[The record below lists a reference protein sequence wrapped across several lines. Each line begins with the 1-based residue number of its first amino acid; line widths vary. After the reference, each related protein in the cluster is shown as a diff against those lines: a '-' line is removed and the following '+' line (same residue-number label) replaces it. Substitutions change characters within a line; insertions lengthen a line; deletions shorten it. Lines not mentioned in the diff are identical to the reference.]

1 MPHDAPLSI
10 ASDRAC
16 RPARRTLRRGLATL
30 EMALSFPI
38 LFLMGALI
46 FVMAKGMVLTSETSI
61 EARKNAFEQSLDKR
75 STGGVM
81 RFVLTDTKFNSD
93 LLAGSAQRT
102 ETVIPVLGSS
112 TIRGNAQVSVLRNT
126 WDHRELPLSEAN
138 RLPLYANVLA
148 GGSAGKLTSLIGQ
161 LTDAV
166 SSLGSAFDALNG
178 LSAATQGSPDSFLT
192 PFNELKK
199 LQQEATEGLK
209 DLQGKVDKIQEEIDD
224 LEGKLK
230 DLKDGDLKDAK
241 EKIEKLK
248 EDLEKQQG
256 RLDFLNDAN

>member
-1 MPHDAPLSI
+1 MPHDQRLSI
-10 ASDRAC
+10 STNRTCRAT
-16 RPARRTLRRGLATL
+16 RHAARRGLATL

-38 LFLMGALI
+38 LFFMGALI

-61 EARKNAFEQSLDKR
+61 EARKNAFEQSLAQP
-75 STGGVM
+75 SAGGIT

-93 LLAGSAQRT
+93 IFAGSAART

-112 TIRGNAQVSVLRNT
+112 TLKGNAQLSVLRST
-126 WDHRELPLSEAN
+126 WDYRELPLSETN
-138 RLPLYANVLA
+138 RLPLYGNVLA
-148 GGSAGKLTSLIGQ
+148 GGSAGKATSLLSD
-161 LTDAV
+161 LTNAV
-166 SSLGSAFDALNG
+166 SGLGSAFDALSG

-192 PFNELKK
+192 PFNELKQ
-199 LQQEATEGLK
+199 LQQEAAAGLK
-209 DLQGKVDKIQEEIDD
+209 DLQGKVDALQDEIDD

-248 EDLEKQQG
+248 GDLEKQQG
-256 RLDFLNDAN
+256 RLDFLNSAN

>member
-1 MPHDAPLSI
+1 MPHDLRHSNYTAHAPRS
-10 ASDRAC
+10 
-16 RPARRTLRRGLATL
+16 ARGAPRRGLATL

-38 LFLMGALI
+38 LFFMGALI

-61 EARKNAFEQSLDKR
+61 EARKNAFEQSLVQP
-75 STGGVM
+75 SAGGLT

-93 LLAGSAQRT
+93 IFAGSAART

-112 TIRGNAQVSVLRNT
+112 TLKGNAQLSVLRNT
-126 WDHRELPLSEAN
+126 WDHHDLPLSETN
-138 RLPLYANVLA
+138 RMPLYANVLA
-148 GGSAGKLTSLIGQ
+148 GGSAGKATSLIGR
-161 LTDAV
+161 LSDALG
-166 SSLGSAFDALNG
+166 SLGSAFDALNG
-178 LSAATQGSPDSFLT
+178 LSQATQGSPDAFLT

-199 LQQEATEGLK
+199 LQQEATAGLK
-209 DLQGKVDKIQEEIDD
+209 DLQGKVDALKDEIDD

-248 EDLEKQQG
+248 GDLEKQQG
-256 RLDFLNDAN
+256 RLDFLNSAN